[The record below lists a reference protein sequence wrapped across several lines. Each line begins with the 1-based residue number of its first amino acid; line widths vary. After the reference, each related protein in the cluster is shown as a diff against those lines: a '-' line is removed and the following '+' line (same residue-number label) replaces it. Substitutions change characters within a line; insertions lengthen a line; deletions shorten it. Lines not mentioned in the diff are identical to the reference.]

1 MSYAEQRKARE
12 HNISTAEA
20 KRVIAAVERVQAAKQ
35 IAPLLRCINEDI
47 HEFESGVCLICEAED
62 EDYEPTDAQIPG
74 TYEIRKA
81 VAA

>member
-1 MSYAEQRKARE
+1 MSYTGAQLRE
-12 HNISTAEA
+12 AQIE
-20 KRVIAAVERVQAAKQ
+20 
-35 IAPLLRCINEDI
+35 IAPLLRCINEDV

-62 EDYEPTDAQIPG
+62 EDYEPSDAQIPG

>member
-1 MSYAEQRKARE
+1 MSKQLTTWAGDHPEE
-12 HNISTAEA
+12 AEA
-20 KRVIAAVERVQAAKQ
+20 QLAKAHIE

-74 TYEIRKA
+74 TYEIGKA